1 MKSLE
6 NYVPPLNGGLYTGE
20 PFEKNA
26 PWGNIPINPDVDFI
40 IPIGLSLGNPP
51 KDAFCQFPGTTR
63 AGNNHQNMT
72 PCMKKQIG
80 MYCNSRAEECN
91 KEEKVVRFNKYY
103 TF

>member
-1 MKSLE
+1 MKSME

-20 PFEKNA
+20 PFVRNA

-51 KDAFCQFPGTTR
+51 KEAMCQFPGYTR
-63 AGNNHQNMT
+63 AGNNHQSMK
-72 PCMKKQIG
+72 PCVKKQIG
-80 MYCNSRAEECN
+80 MYCNTIKECTSEE
-91 KEEKVVRFNKYY
+91 EPIVRFNKYY